1 MYKVTERIFMFHLI
15 KYNILIKFRNFNMT
29 FWPLVFPLILGTFF
43 FFAFGNLN
51 DADFETVSVAI
62 VQESADN
69 PLFSFYI
76 NQVEKSDPELL
87 NIQKMNEN
95 EALTALKNKKISG
108 IYYDQLVPSLTVN
121 SHGIPESILQSI
133 LESYNNSLY
142 TIQTILKEHPSGIL
156 NGLSQMAN
164 NKELIQELSLG
175 GKTIDGNSQFFYA
188 LIAMACLY
196 GCFIGF
202 GSAITLQ
209 ANLTALAARRC
220 VTPTHKLK
228 LILSEQIVSFLIG
241 YIDVIILLIYLRNI
255 LKLDF
260 QGQMGKMLIISLFG
274 SLIGVSIGIFV
285 GSLSKIGE
293 GIKISI
299 ILAISMVCS
308 FLSGLMNSSVKDL
321 VEKHAPIINR
331 INPAALISDAFY
343 CINVYADP
351 VRYYRNLITLAS
363 MSIVLVLASFLMI
376 RRNRYD
382 NI

>member
-1 MYKVTERIFMFHLI
+1 MFHLI

-142 TIQTILKEHPSGIL
+142 IIQTILKEHPSGIL

-228 LILSEQIVSFLIG
+228 LILSEQIASFLIG

>member
-1 MYKVTERIFMFHLI
+1 MFHLI
-15 KYNILIKFRNFNMT
+15 KYNILVKFRNFNMT

-51 DADFETVSVAI
+51 DADFETVQVAM
-62 VQESADN
+62 VQESDSN

-76 NQVEKSDPELL
+76 KQVEKSDSDLL
-87 NIQKMNEN
+87 DIQEMDEDA
-95 EALTALKNKKISG
+95 ALTALKNKEISG
-108 IYYDQLVPSLTVN
+108 IYYNKMTPSLTVN
-121 SHGIPESILQSI
+121 AHGIPESILQSV
-133 LESYNNSLY
+133 LESYNNSLH
-142 TIQTILKEHPSGIL
+142 TIQNILKNHPSGIL
-156 NGLSQMAN
+156 NGLSQMADT
-164 NKELIQELSLG
+164 KELVQELSLG

-196 GCFIGF
+196 GSFIGF

-228 LILSEQIVSFLIG
+228 LIISEQVASFLIG
-241 YIDVIILLIYLRNI
+241 YIDVIILLLYLRNI

-274 SLIGVSIGIFV
+274 SLIGVSMGIFV
-285 GSLSKIGE
+285 GSLGKMSE
-293 GIKISI
+293 GIKVSV

-308 FLSGLMNSSVKDL
+308 FLSGLMNSSMKDI

-343 CINVYADP
+343 CINVYDDP
-351 VRYYRNLITLAS
+351 ARYYRNLITLAG
-363 MSIVLVLASFLMI
+363 MSVVFMLASFLLI

-382 NI
+382 SI